1 MKYLLFAFVGC
12 GCVLRAPEP
21 KQRTDWVSP
30 PTKYGE
36 VTVEGQKDP
45 SAPASSAD
53 TEQAAPSNTNETA
66 KSPTK

>member
-1 MKYLLFAFVGC
+1 MKYFLFAFIAAGC
-12 GCVLRAPEP
+12 LLRAPEP

-45 SAPASSAD
+45 SAPASSAEPAD
-53 TEQAAPSNTNETA
+53 KNSPDESA